1 LKAIVQRCQWPG
13 CDRWA
18 RTSQADHLEPHADG
32 GTSDPHNCGIHCPHH
47 NKIKNDGYTTQ
58 RQPDGDIAYYRPD
71 GTPIT

>member
-1 LKAIVQRCQWPG
+1 AVVQRCQWPG

-32 GTSDPHNCGIHCPHH
+32 GASDPHNCGIHCGHH
-47 NKIKNDGYTTQ
+47 NNIKNDGYTTV